1 VNDTD
6 PLTFGYNAEYDAD
19 APRNSM
25 AKAAN
30 EEELKMRTI
39 KRYANRKLYDA
50 ATSKTVSLED
60 IAQMVR
66 DGEEVQVIECTSEK
80 DITNKVLA
88 QVFLRE
94 DFDTKGVFLKRY
106 LLEGLI
112 KESGDKIDSLI
123 KKCLFAGIGLASLTS
138 EKVDSLVNE
147 LVKRGELS
155 EDERSKFVKEL
166 MIKLEQRTQTLGKEA
181 EKVTEKV
188 TTKVSR
194 NGHGGNSDDQIEALN
209 KKIESLTAMVA
220 ELQAEK
226 AKSDDKEKTVKKAVS
241 SN

>member
-1 VNDTD
+1 MLMRRVN
-6 PLTFGYNAEYDAD
+6 GE
-19 APRNSM
+19 
-25 AKAAN
+25 AAN
-30 EEELKMRTI
+30 TIEETTMRTI

-50 ATSKTVSLED
+50 ATSKTVTLED

-66 DGEEVQVIECTSEK
+66 EGEEIQVIECTSEK

-112 KESGDKIDSLI
+112 KESGDKIEGLI
-123 KKCLFAGIGLASLTS
+123 KKFLFAGVGLASVTG
-138 EKVDSLVNE
+138 EKLESLVNE

-155 EDERSKFVKEL
+155 EDERAKFVKDL
-166 MIKLEQRTQTLGKEA
+166 MIKLEQRTQTIGKETEKVA
-181 EKVTEKV
+181 EKVV
-188 TTKVSR
+188 KVSR
-194 NGHGGNSDDQIEALN
+194 NGHGADDQIDTLT

-226 AKSDDKEKTVKKAVS
+226 AKSEDTAKTAKKAVS